1 MRPTTLAL
9 AAAALVASASPIGA
23 QTSATEERW
32 RFTISPY
39 LLVPNM
45 SGTTGI
51 GDLTAQVDAGPDD
64 IFSRLQFGAMLLVE
78 AHNGTWG
85 LALDGI
91 YMDLEQSGAAGPLA
105 ATVGMQQGAIE
116 LTGFRRLTGW
126 AELLAGGRWNSLAA
140 AIATEGIQARSR
152 SVDEDWIDPFIGA
165 RLRAPGTGKWTL
177 EFRGDIG
184 GFGVGSDLAWQVY
197 PKVGYRFSNLFE
209 LQAAYRVIGMD
220 YTGGG
225 DPAFVYDMRTFGPEL
240 GLAFHF

>member
-1 MRPTTLAL
+1 MRATTLTL
-9 AAAALVASASPIGA
+9 AAAACLAIVGPAGA
-23 QTSATEERW
+23 QTSATQGRW
-32 RFTISPY
+32 RVAVSPY

-51 GDLTAQVDAGPDD
+51 GDLTTQVDAAPDD
-64 IFSRLQFGAMLLVE
+64 IFSRLQFGAMLLLE

-85 LALDGI
+85 VALDGI
-91 YMDLEQSGAAGPLA
+91 YMDLEQSGTAGPLS

-126 AELLAGGRWNSLAA
+126 AELLVGGRWNILATE
-140 AIATEGIQARSR
+140 IATEGVQARAR

-165 RLRAPGTGKWTL
+165 RLRAPNTGKWNL

-197 PKVGYRFSNLFE
+197 PKAGYRFSNLFE

-240 GLAFHF
+240 GVVLHF